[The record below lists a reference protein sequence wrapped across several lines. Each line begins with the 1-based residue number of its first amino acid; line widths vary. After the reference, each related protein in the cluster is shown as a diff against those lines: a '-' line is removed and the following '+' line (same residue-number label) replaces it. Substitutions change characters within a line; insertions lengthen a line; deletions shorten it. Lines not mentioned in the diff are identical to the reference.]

1 MVIPRKR
8 VGSPRVTHPCAT
20 NFAGN
25 KFLAPFVRLA
35 CIRHAASVR
44 PEPGSNSHESS
55 WVSWLLIFC
64 WLFFILLV
72 CSVSNLFRLNWSDF
86 SIRTLTHFGVCLYS
100 VFNELSLSSQ
110 VTTSTYYHAIVSL
123 SNIFYNFFNVFFFR
137 SDVLY
142 RTSVN
147 IAWIHSACQHF
158 FKLFLR
164 LIFLL

>member
-86 SIRTLTHFGVCLYS
+86 SIRPLHILVFVFIQFSMSFRCL
-100 VFNELSLSSQ
+100 SQ
-110 VTTSTYYHAIVSL
+110 VTTSIYYHAIDSL

-158 FKLFLR
+158 
-164 LIFLL
+164 